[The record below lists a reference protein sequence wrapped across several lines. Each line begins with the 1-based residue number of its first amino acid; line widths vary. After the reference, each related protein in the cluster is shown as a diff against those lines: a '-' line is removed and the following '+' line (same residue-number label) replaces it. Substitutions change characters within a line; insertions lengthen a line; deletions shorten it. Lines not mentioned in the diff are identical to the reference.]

1 MFNGKT
7 FFVDS
12 EPVPTKEFFT
22 DACPVGGGGL
32 FKGHW
37 FYVNWATDYPSL
49 ENVHINLQETFTALL
64 AIERWKEHLSDRW
77 ITVRTDD
84 TTTLSAINKGTSSDL
99 RVMPWLCNLFWLLAS
114 YNFRVTAQ
122 YISTTSNTMA
132 DAISRLHDP
141 AHSELCVTNLL
152 SRSLDLDNIPCVRPH
167 LSRNTFDALP
177 LQVQS
182 MLRSSNL
189 TPS

>member
-49 ENVHINLQETFTALL
+49 ENVHINL
-64 AIERWKEHLSDRW
+64 
-77 ITVRTDD
+77 
-84 TTTLSAINKGTSSDL
+84 
-99 RVMPWLCNLFWLLAS
+99 
-114 YNFRVTAQ
+114 
-122 YISTTSNTMA
+122 
-132 DAISRLHDP
+132 
-141 AHSELCVTNLL
+141 
-152 SRSLDLDNIPCVRPH
+152 
-167 LSRNTFDALP
+167 
-177 LQVQS
+177 
-182 MLRSSNL
+182 
-189 TPS
+189 